1 MPNVA
6 PPSSKTAH
14 GPYNF
19 VRGMMEWVR
28 LARRGGKMRALASLR
43 PPHEKIQVCL
53 LDAIRLRHALSYYA
67 CAVRGAAGKV

>member
-6 PPSSKTAH
+6 PTSSKTEH

-43 PPHEKIQVCL
+43 PPREKI
-53 LDAIRLRHALSYYA
+53 
-67 CAVRGAAGKV
+67 